1 MHIRKQMP
9 FTTSQILSERLR
21 RPQVNAPLAC
31 DCSKAPWSLVA
42 TRHQTIVDTLC
53 QARQKEAVGAP
64 LQAQAHRTTS
74 TGAIEETMRFILPL
88 QSSASCG
95 VQPQVALHWQ
105 VRRGIG
111 SLLHAVCDVRMSW
124 LCARHLVCQRKVFHG
139 HFTSYS
145 RQALGAL
152 PRFLRDHSL
161 ASCLSVNTQHA
172 VGLIRH
178 PAETTFQHLCSVS
191 TTVPLKARRR

>member
-21 RPQVNAPLAC
+21 RQQVKAPIGC

-53 QARQKEAVGAP
+53 QARQKEAVSAP
-64 LQAQAHRTTS
+64 LQAQAHRTKP
-74 TGAIEETMRFILPL
+74 TGAIEETRFLPL

-105 VRRGIG
+105 VGIG
-111 SLLHAVCDVRMSW
+111 SLLHAVCAVRMSW
-124 LCARHLVCQRKVFHG
+124 LCARHLVCHRKVFHG

-145 RQALGAL
+145 RQALDAL
-152 PRFLRDHSL
+152 PRFVRDHSL

-178 PAETTFQHLCSVS
+178 PTETTFQHLCSVS
-191 TTVPLKARRR
+191 TTGPLKARRG